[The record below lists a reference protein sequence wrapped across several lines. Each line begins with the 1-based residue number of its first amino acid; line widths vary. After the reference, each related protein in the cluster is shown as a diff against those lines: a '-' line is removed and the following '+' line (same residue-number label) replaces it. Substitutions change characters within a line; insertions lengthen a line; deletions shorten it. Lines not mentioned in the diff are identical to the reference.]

1 MNKTDSELGKEINKI
16 LIKAGVE
23 TPMQINPLVGYGKGA
38 QVAGISSK
46 FADIMTIMGLDL
58 TDDSLIDTPSRV
70 GKMFVGEIFKGLDY
84 SNFPKCTIV
93 DNKFNYDEML
103 LERNIIVNS
112 TCEHHFLP
120 IVGFAHVAYI
130 PNKKVLGLSKLN
142 RIVDFF
148 CKRPQIQERLSC
160 QIFETLRHI
169 LDTDNIAVCIEAEH
183 MCVRTRGVED
193 ACSDTITSKLG
204 GDYKTKSEVRA
215 EFYSLIALKQKT

>member
-38 QVAGISSK
+38 QVAEISSK

-58 TDDSLIDTPSRV
+58 SDDSLIDTPSRV